1 MANST
6 VNNTPDGFDDA
17 VTALRE
23 ITSRNGDP
31 GQLVHVTLSH
41 DDEVGWLVS
50 AQSVYAFDERERI
63 DVLRAWARAL
73 NGGLELSEEHV
84 NDYGT
89 RKHCWRQ
96 LAAKGTVSGTA
107 VEIWAHIDHHDIIIT
122 VVEAPE
128 LVAAHA

>member
-31 GQLVHVTLSH
+31 GQLVNVTLSH
-41 DDEVGWLVS
+41 DDDEGWLVK
-50 AQSVYAFDERERI
+50 AQSRYAFDERERI
-63 DVLRAWARAL
+63 DVLRAWAHAL

-89 RKHCWRQ
+89 RKHYWRQ
-96 LAAKGTVSGTA
+96 LAAKATVAGTA
-107 VEIWAHIDHHDIIIT
+107 VEIWAHIDHHDLTI
-122 VVEAPE
+122 EQAPE

>member
-6 VNNTPDGFDDA
+6 VNNTPDGFDNA

-31 GQLVHVTLSH
+31 GQLVSVTLSH
-41 DDEVGWLVS
+41 DDDEGWLVK
-50 AQSVYAFDERERI
+50 AQSRYAFDERERI
-63 DVLRAWARAL
+63 DVLRAWAQAL

-89 RKHCWRQ
+89 RKHYWRQ
-96 LAAKGTVSGTA
+96 LAAKATVAGTA
-107 VEIWAHIDHHDIIIT
+107 VEIWAHIDHHDITIT
-122 VVEAPE
+122 VEEAPK